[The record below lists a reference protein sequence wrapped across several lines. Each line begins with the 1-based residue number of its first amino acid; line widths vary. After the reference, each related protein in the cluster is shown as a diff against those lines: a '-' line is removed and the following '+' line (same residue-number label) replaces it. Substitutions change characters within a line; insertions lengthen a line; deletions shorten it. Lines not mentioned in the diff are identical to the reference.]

1 MQEKTPHRGGVP
13 PIRPIIPDFFANRE
27 AALYLPLQVS
37 LPYFMLQ
44 DATGDR
50 FGEAVPQLCLEM
62 RAAAMGRHHL
72 RQLKPM
78 VAATASG
85 QPACTRAR
93 YARTER
99 PFSSAVFSHSSSGLG
114 DMSRVPSVAALSPD
128 QPRLRRALNVLKA
141 IPFSSATGQAGR
153 PLSNSARLSLF
164 RFSNAPRSNGNST
177 CLHRTVQSLV
187 PSSASA
193 NSTTLG
199 SASASG
205 ARP

>member
-1 MQEKTPHRGGVP
+1 MCPRSATLPCRFRCGKYEQPDWGS
-13 PIRPIIPDFFANRE
+13 RPVASPRSRPS
-27 AALYLPLQVS
+27 AL
-37 LPYFMLQ
+37 
-44 DATGDR
+44 
-50 FGEAVPQLCLEM
+50 
-62 RAAAMGRHHL
+62 GRHHL

-85 QPACTRAR
+85 QQACTRAR
-93 YARTER
+93 YARTET

-128 QPRLRRALNVLKA
+128 QPRRRRALNVLKA

-177 CLHRTVQSLV
+177 CSHRTVQSLV

-193 NSTTLG
+193 NSTTLEAVQTLALAQALVR
-199 SASASG
+199 STAA
-205 ARP
+205 